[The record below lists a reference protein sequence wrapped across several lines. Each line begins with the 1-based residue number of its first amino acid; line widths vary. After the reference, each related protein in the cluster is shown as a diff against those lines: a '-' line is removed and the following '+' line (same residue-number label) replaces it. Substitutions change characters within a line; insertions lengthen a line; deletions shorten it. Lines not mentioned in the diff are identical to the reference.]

1 MSGLPSWQLDQ
12 IKEIARIRQE
22 LERLQSIKPQ
32 FTILTPAELE
42 NITSDQ
48 ANYAL
53 GNYDIIFLVPT
64 AARIIHGITN
74 GFKGRFLIIQNSG
87 SFNLSF
93 THQSGT
99 ATLGNRIL
107 TGSGATVVIAT
118 RQSAIFSYYQAGAA
132 GSTTGNWV
140 MHTPAA

>member
-1 MSGLPSWQLDQ
+1 MSGLPAWQLDQ
-12 IKEIARIRQE
+12 IKEITRLRQE
-22 LERLQSIKPQ
+22 VERLQSVKPQ

-53 GNYDIIFLVPT
+53 GNYDVIFLVPT

-87 SFNLSF
+87 SFTLSF
-93 THQSGT
+93 AYQSGT

-107 TGSGATVVIAT
+107 TGNGLTIALAP
-118 RQSAIFSYYQAGAA
+118 RGSAIFSYYQAGAA
-132 GSTTGNWV
+132 GSTTGVWV
-140 MHTPAA
+140 MHTPLA